1 MLAYLLALVVGLGS
15 LALYMA
21 AFFFPEVHRKYDLI
35 WSGVAMFYALVLWVC
50 AGRVTGGV
58 LLGQIASVALLG
70 WFSWQTLV
78 LRRAQTPI
86 DLQTQLPLSART
98 PAEVARETLAQLQE
112 SFRQSAGKNSFS
124 EAAERLIRQ
133 TIDLSLRLRDWF
145 TAMITTMSTPLS
157 APVPP
162 AEPESPAPD
171 ASAPDASRVSVVSV
185 PPTAP
190 AAASPAPASADA
202 VSEVKVEWSD
212 LELEYHPE
220 LDTIDGAD
228 GTFPVKMPPL
238 TPDMPPAEPSPTDP
252 NLVEPKIDPNLREH

>member
-35 WSGVAMFYALVLWVC
+35 WSGVALFYALVLWVC
-50 AGRVTGGV
+50 AGRLTGGV

-70 WFSWQTLV
+70 WFSWQTLI

-86 DLQTQLPLSART
+86 DLQTQLPPTART
-98 PAEVARETLAQLQE
+98 PAEVARETLTQLQE
-112 SFRQSAGKNSFS
+112 SFRQSPGKTSFS

-133 TIDLSLRLRDWF
+133 TIDLALRLRDWF

-162 AEPESPAPD
+162 AEPESPAPET
-171 ASAPDASRVSVVSV
+171 SAPDAPEASV

-190 AAASPAPASADA
+190 AAPAAASADG

-238 TPDMPPAEPSPTDP
+238 TPGMPPAEPSPTDP
-252 NLVEPKIDPNLREH
+252 NLVEPNLVEPNVDPNLHER